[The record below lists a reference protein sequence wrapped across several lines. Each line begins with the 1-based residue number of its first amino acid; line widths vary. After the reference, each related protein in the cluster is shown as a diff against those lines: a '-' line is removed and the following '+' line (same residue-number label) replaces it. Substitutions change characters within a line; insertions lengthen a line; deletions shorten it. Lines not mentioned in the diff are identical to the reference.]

1 MATLDPRLFELFET
15 LRASRLDWMIFELME
30 GIQAGRHPKESPDN
44 LARAR
49 RDVQTDSSPE
59 FVVSP
64 TSEAAPISGDEQIE
78 WAVQYVADRLNATLA
93 ELSKAADNLN
103 TIVNGN
109 AAKSTIIPK
118 QGPQEVTIELADGDG
133 KRKLGRNDV
142 IAASIEL
149 PGLRKELEAW
159 SAQVRG
165 LV

>member
-15 LRASRLDWMIFELME
+15 LRASQLDWMIFELME

-49 RDVQTDSSPE
+49 HEVQSDSSPE

-64 TSEAAPISGDEQIE
+64 MSEAAPISGDEQIE
-78 WAVQYVADRLNATLA
+78 WAVQYVADRLDATLA
-93 ELSKAADNLN
+93 ELGKAADNLD

-109 AAKSTIIPK
+109 AAKTTIIPK
-118 QGPQEVTIELADGDG
+118 QGQQEVTIELADGDG
-133 KRKLGRNDV
+133 ARKLGRNDIV
-142 IAASIEL
+142 AASVEL

-165 LV
+165 QV